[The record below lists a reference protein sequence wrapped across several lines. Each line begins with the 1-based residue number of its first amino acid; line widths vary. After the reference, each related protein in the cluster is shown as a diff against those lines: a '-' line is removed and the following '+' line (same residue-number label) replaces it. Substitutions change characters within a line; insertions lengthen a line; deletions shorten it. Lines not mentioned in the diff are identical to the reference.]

1 MMFARG
7 GMMGFERAF
16 EGHCLGGS
24 YGYYGGPIMMFIG
37 LLVIAIIAYLFY
49 RLNTKNNLSLNRS
62 SDSANSEALDVLK
75 MKFVNGEITEED
87 YLRKRNLLLK

>member
-7 GMMGFERAF
+7 GMMGFGNTF
-16 EGHCLGGS
+16 GGHCLGGS

-37 LLVIAIIAYLFY
+37 FLVIALIAYLFY
-49 RLNTKNNLSLNRS
+49 RLATKNNLTLNKF
-62 SDSANSEALDVLK
+62 SDSASSEALDVLK

>member
-7 GMMGFERAF
+7 GMMGFGTAG
-16 EGHCLGGS
+16 GHCLGGN
-24 YGYYGGPIMMFIG
+24 YGYYGGPILMFIG
-37 LLVIAIIAYLFY
+37 LLAIALIAYLFY
-49 RLNTKNNLSLNRS
+49 RLASKNNLSLNKF
-62 SDSANSEALDVLK
+62 SDSASSEALEVLK